1 MCTSPIS
8 KLQTPIQEYIL
19 FLYLLQRQEKGESEG
34 VERRP
39 YDVIVRF
46 REYNSKL
53 LPRILQSF
61 RYHLT
66 EFRNGLLLAY
76 TNNKQSTLSNL

>member
-34 VERRP
+34 VERRA
-39 YDVIVRF
+39 IVAAIA
-46 REYNSKL
+46 
-53 LPRILQSF
+53 P
-61 RYHLT
+61 
-66 EFRNGLLLAY
+66 
-76 TNNKQSTLSNL
+76 